1 MQMDDIT
8 KQLKTNNMKIH
19 GLVTQVLHLSHMFP
33 SLGCTVKS
41 DCPSLVAQR
50 DIQIDLACLQIRSTK
65 HFCVDVILVVVLL
78 SLTGVIIQ
86 TVVKK

>member
-1 MQMDDIT
+1 MDDIT

-19 GLVTQVLHLSHMFP
+19 GLVTQVLHLLHVLRLCVLHHQMCIHRSVTERMKN
-33 SLGCTVKS
+33 SVS
-41 DCPSLVAQR
+41 
-50 DIQIDLACLQIRSTK
+50 ACLQIRSTK

-78 SLTGVIIQ
+78 SLTGVIMQ

>member
-19 GLVTQVLHLSHMFP
+19 GLVTQVMPYMVPLRLH
-33 SLGCTVKS
+33 CWIR
-41 DCPSLVAQR
+41 CPCVAKQER
-50 DIQIDLACLQIRSTK
+50 TISGLACLQIRSTK